1 MVFLYQLERGQAVG
15 SYGLNVAA
23 LAGLL
28 TTILNLA
35 QAKSKQLQRAVT
47 HAGRRTLADMTDT
60 TRFLSLFSYSSK
72 TDLDSI
78 LN

>member
-35 QAKSKQLQRAVT
+35 QAKSKQLQHAVT
-47 HAGRRTLADMTDT
+47 HAGRGTLADMTDT
-60 TRFLSLFSYSSK
+60 TRFLSLFSYNSK